1 MRRKLRFL
9 LGLVFC
15 SAGCG
20 LAVVVFMQKAIPP
33 RTSPRLSVESLQLAR
48 GTGQVSPR
56 FPYTAPRLGF
66 GLAPGTPTFGHPVI
80 SGIGGTGF
88 EQAIRIDPSNPN
100 RIYTSTPGTL
110 SANTSWVWRS
120 VDAGKTFKWIPNALP
135 HLGKVAVACLGGGD
149 TELAVDGQGRL
160 YFNDLSLQN
169 FSTARSDDFGV
180 TLPCTNTAVPSVIVD
195 RQWYAIEG
203 DPLDSDPVNGNIY
216 LTNDEVGQAAPIC
229 GETPANNVLI
239 VYRSPIDPLLAQ
251 TTAGIQFGPGN
262 RITGE
267 DGCNE
272 GIMGNIEVSPVATTL
287 GQPNGMGGFAVL
299 PQPVKHVFIP
309 HDDALIKKNLI
320 ARCFP
325 IAFGPPIPN
334 VSDPSGMNC
343 TDILIH
349 DPGPNART
357 GGDFPTLAIDTAG
370 NLYVVWEE
378 APANGSVLQG
388 DVVLKFSRSTDEG
401 RTWTAPLTI
410 NTSGS
415 PVGTLHQNVF
425 AWINAGDPGRVNI
438 AWYGTDG
445 TPSGGNMGPDN
456 CTNCLWYVFMTQSL
470 NALDANPTFSAPIL
484 ASQHHVHKGTVQS
497 LIGGQ
502 DQFASRAF
510 GDFLQ
515 MRVGAQGEAHI
526 TYADSNRLFGTAIS
540 HGMYVRQN
548 GGAGLYAA
556 KSPVNIPGLTPFNI
570 VTDPAG
576 DGKLEAAGIISQN
589 MPQLDI
595 LRSSVVKVTTSPC
608 SALAPC
614 YRFRTEISNLSLAP
628 TTAQDPDPDLVWL
641 TQWFVPSPADA
652 DGGKNYHAYAEAF
665 SDGVNPPALQCF
677 LGEST
682 NLLVSGGA
690 TITYAGNDPAL
701 PAANCQMTA
710 GPNGSISIYVPVSM
724 VTVAGAIDDRL
735 HEVTASA
742 MTLPARGNSNPNL
755 AGLGG
760 ILFNLI
766 DAVQGYIFDPN
777 LTIAVSRKVHGAAGT
792 FDVDLPL
799 TGTAGIECR
808 QGQGAGNN
816 DHQVVVTFPTSI
828 TLSSVSV
835 TSGVASL
842 SGFTVNVNE
851 VTVNLSSVANAQ
863 KVEITLAGVNNGSTT
878 SNVVIPMSVLL
889 GDTGASGAVNSTD
902 VSQTKLQSGTALSAS
917 NFRTDVIVNGAI
929 NSTDVSTVKAQSG
942 TALP

>member
-9 LGLVFC
+9 LGFLLC
-15 SAGCG
+15 SAGGG
-20 LAVVVFMQKAIPP
+20 LAIVGLMQKAIPP
-33 RTSPRLSVESLQLAR
+33 RTSPRLSVERLQLAR
-48 GTGQVSPR
+48 GMAQVSPR
-56 FPYTAPRLGF
+56 SPYVSPRLAV

-88 EQAIRIDPSNPN
+88 EQALRIDPSNPD

-120 VDAGKTFKWIPNALP
+120 LDAGKTFKWIPNALP
-135 HLGKVAVACLGGGD
+135 HEGKVAAACLGGGD
-149 TELAVDGQGRL
+149 TELAVDEQGRL

-180 TLPCTNTAVPSVIVD
+180 TMPCTNTAVPSVVVD

-203 DPLDSDPVNGNIY
+203 DPLDSHPITGNIY
-216 LTNDEVGQAAPIC
+216 LTNDEVAQAHPVC
-229 GETPANNVLI
+229 GGNPGDNVLV
-239 VYRSPIDPLLAQ
+239 VYRSPVDPLLAQ
-251 TTAGIQFGPGN
+251 TTAGVQFGPPN
-262 RITGE
+262 RINC
-267 DGCNE
+267 DE

-287 GQPNGMGGFAVL
+287 GQPNGTGGYATL
-299 PQPVKHVFIP
+299 PTPVKHVYIV
-309 HDDALIKKNLI
+309 HDSGNLKKQYM

-325 IAFGPPIPN
+325 VAFGAPIAN
-334 VSDPSGMNC
+334 VSDLSGMNC
-343 TDILIH
+343 TVHLIH
-349 DPGPNART
+349 DPGPNAKS
-357 GGDFPTLAIDTAG
+357 GGDFPTMAIDTAG

-378 APANGSVLQG
+378 APANGNVLQG

-410 NTSGS
+410 DTSGS
-415 PVGTLHQNVF
+415 PIGTLHQNVF

-456 CTNCLWYVFMTQSL
+456 CTDCLWYLFMTQSL
-470 NALDANPTFSAPIL
+470 NALDASPTFTPPIL

-526 TYADSNRLFGTAIS
+526 TYADSNRLLGTAIS

-548 GGAGLYAA
+548 GGAGLYAP
-556 KSPVNIPGLTPFNI
+556 KSPVNIPGLTPFNFA
-570 VTDPAG
+570 TDPLG
-576 DGKLEAAGIISQN
+576 DGKWEAGGVISQN

-595 LRSSVVKVTTSPC
+595 LRSNVAKVTTSPC
-608 SALAPC
+608 STLAPC
-614 YRFRTEISNLSLAP
+614 YRFRMEISNLSLAP

-652 DGGKNYHAYAEAF
+652 DGGKNYHVYAEAF

-701 PAANCQMTA
+701 PAANCQMTL
-710 GPNGSISIYVPVSM
+710 GPNGSINIYVPISM

-760 ILFNLI
+760 VAFNLI

-777 LTIAVSRKVHGAAGT
+777 LIIAVSRKVHGTAGT
-792 FDVDLPL
+792 FDVQLPL
-799 TGTAGIECR
+799 TGTPGIECR
-808 QGQGAGNN
+808 RGQGAGDNE
-816 DHQVVVTFPTSI
+816 HQIVVTFPTSI
-828 TLSSVSV
+828 TVTSVSV
-835 TSGVASL
+835 TSGIASL
-842 SGFTVNVNE
+842 SGFTINVNE
-851 VTVNLSSVANAQ
+851 VTVNLSGVANAQ
-863 KVEITLAGVNNGSTT
+863 KVEVTLAGVNNGTT
-878 SNVVIPMSVLL
+878 TTNVVIPMNVLL
-889 GDTGASGAVNSTD
+889 GDTTANGAVNSSD
-902 VSQTKLQSGTALSAS
+902 VSQTKSQSGAVVAGN
-917 NFRTDVIVNGAI
+917 NFRTDVTVTDSI
-929 NSTDVSTVKAQSG
+929 NSSDTSIVKAQSG